1 MKLKNCLYL
10 GSALFLA
17 SCNDLQEMNVNP
29 NQPADAQ
36 PTQFFTTAQYNFSNQ
51 IWDDWNNGRMGMYY
65 AQYWSS
71 TYYSDESRYLIRE
84 GTNQTMWNALYADV
98 LKELVEM
105 QRLEREIVQ
114 VSGTALQKSTSPNR
128 VAIAEIMKTMVFHYI
143 SDIYGGPI
151 PYSQALDLNNATPAY
166 DSGEAVYDRLLAT
179 LEEQLGILNTSLASF
194 ESGDVVYGGNIA
206 NWKKFANSL
215 RMRIALRMIDVKPAE
230 ARAAIAKSLDPA
242 NGGII
247 SSNAES
253 ALFRYLSGAP
263 NNNPLNEAFK
273 TRVDFAVSG
282 TLVDYLNK
290 YEDPRLAVYAEPVR
304 GTNTYVGEIYG
315 LRQGDARQSNGD
327 PTRVSLPSADFSIA
341 ATAPAVWLDYAEVE
355 FMLAEIEAR
364 SLGLNTG
371 GTAEEHYEN
380 GIRASFEYT
389 GLSTAAANAYIEN
402 VPYVPARW
410 KDAIG
415 SQKWIAMYMQGIQ
428 GWLERMRLDFKD
440 PYTGEEIFVTPAGG
454 SLDQAVTT
462 VPYRM
467 SYPVTEAS
475 LNATNYAAAVQLLG
489 GNNSKGAKPWWDVN

>member
-1 MKLKNCLYL
+1 M
-10 GSALFLA
+10 A
-17 SCNDLQEMNVNP
+17 SCNDLQEMNMNP
-29 NQPADAQ
+29 NQPTAAESG
-36 PTQFFTTAQYNFSNQ
+36 QFFTTAQYNFSNQ

-84 GTNQTMWNALYADV
+84 GTNQTTWNALYADV
-98 LKELVEM
+98 LRELSES
-105 QRLEREIVQ
+105 QEIERERQ
-114 VSGTALQKSTSPNR
+114 VLGYENR
-128 VAIAEIMKTMVFHYI
+128 VAIAEVMKTMVFHYI

-151 PYSQALDLNNATPAY
+151 PYTEALNNEIITPRY
-166 DSGEAVYDRLLAT
+166 ESGPEVYERLLAT
-179 LEEQLGILNTSLASF
+179 LDQQVGILNASDPGFLA
-194 ESGDVVYGGNIA
+194 GDIIYGGNVE

-215 RMRIALRMIDVKPAE
+215 RMRIALRMIDVKPTE
-230 ARAAIAKSLDPA
+230 AAAAIAKSLDPA
-242 NGGII
+242 NGGVI

-253 ALFRYLSGAP
+253 ALFRYLAGAP

-273 TRVDFAVSG
+273 TRIDFAVSA

-315 LRQGDARQSNGD
+315 LRQGDAQQSNGD
-327 PTRVSLPSADFSIA
+327 PTRVSLPSANFSIA

-364 SLGLNTG
+364 NLGLNTG
-371 GTAEEHYEN
+371 GTAKEHYEN
-380 GIRASFEYT
+380 GIRASFAYT

-402 VPYVPARW
+402 VPYVPVRW

-428 GWLERMRLDFKD
+428 GWLERLRLDFKD
-440 PYTGEEIFVTPAGG
+440 PYTGEEIFVAPAGG

-475 LNATNYAAAVQLLG
+475 LNGTNYAAAVQMLG
-489 GNNSKGAKPWWDVN
+489 GNNSKGAKQWWDVN